1 MLVQLIDL
9 ALHGGVAL
17 ILLGALSLVFVKAP
31 RASITLVLVL
41 AVLEG
46 SREWPVPLGTS
57 FGSINV
63 SWADVATALMGGVA
77 IGRLAWRRVASPARG
92 ALLGMTAMIG
102 LGLVSWILILGLQ
115 PAVNFWRAW
124 TFAVAA
130 ALYAASA
137 PRLSQPDGLRP
148 FVWAALLG
156 SFTQVLGIALRGFG
170 GYGDSV
176 IVNGEVLGARPVTAA
191 VALIMLMGMI
201 VLLLDGRRVGAFKL
215 LVTVWLGVS
224 IIASQHR
231 SVWVASAV
239 TGVLIVFAIART
251 SRQRLVVGT
260 LAAIGASTVAIA
272 VAAVVRAQ
280 EQLSVAASSTG
291 TLEWRID
298 NWTEKLTTER
308 SALQW
313 LAGSVFGPTPL
324 SDPDADVLFQ
334 VSSHSMYV
342 ETIAKLGLLGLG
354 LLTIVTAGAIST
366 SRSGSAVRVAVIT
379 LLAHGLFYQWP
390 GVTWLVIGVAAT
402 GRATTDQ
409 NARAGNRLGTAARHD
424 SSRGAPPQPIGVAP
438 GGGGHGRTVQ

>member
-1 MLVQLIDL
+1 
-9 ALHGGVAL
+9 
-17 ILLGALSLVFVKAP
+17 
-31 RASITLVLVL
+31 
-41 AVLEG
+41 
-46 SREWPVPLGTS
+46 
-57 FGSINV
+57 
-63 SWADVATALMGGVA
+63 
-77 IGRLAWRRVASPARG
+77 
-92 ALLGMTAMIG
+92 
-102 LGLVSWILILGLQ
+102 VSWILILGLQ

-130 ALYAASA
+130 ALYAASE
-137 PRLSQPDGLRP
+137 PRLSQPDGLRL

-170 GYGDSV
+170 SNNDSV

-201 VLLLDGRRVGAFKL
+201 VLLLDGRRVGAFKVI
-215 LVTVWLGVS
+215 VTAWLGAS

-239 TGVLIVFAIART
+239 AGVLIVFAIART

-260 LAAIGASTVAIA
+260 LAAIGAAMVAFA

-291 TLEWRID
+291 TFEWRID

-313 LAGSVFGPTPL
+313 LVGSVFGPTPL
-324 SDPDADVLFQ
+324 SDADADVLFQ

-342 ETIAKLGLLGLG
+342 ETIATLGLLGLG
-354 LLTIVTAGAIST
+354 LLVLVIAGAIRT
-366 SRSGSAVRVAVIT
+366 SRAGSAVRVAATT
-379 LLAHGLFYQWP
+379 LLAYGLFYQWP
-390 GVTWLVIGVAAT
+390 GVMWLVIGVAVARSASAGSAAPLGVRQEH
-402 GRATTDQ
+402 GRSVH
-409 NARAGNRLGTAARHD
+409 G
-424 SSRGAPPQPIGVAP
+424 GVAGASP
-438 GGGGHGRTVQ
+438 LSKVSAP